1 MIASAPARHKAERCS
16 RRDPCHPSRALD
28 KRAHVRYLR
37 AVQGCFATR
46 PGARPPPVLR
56 RLAIRRRQTG
66 KAVGRSHSRLVDTV
80 ADGWAVAVRNRIDS
94 GSRARPRRNPA
105 GPARKAP
112 HVVRGWTTDRSRA
125 PITQRDRRRPRAAP
139 LPEGTNASER
149 GRRPPALLVW
159 ETSGRLGLTLTR
171 ARSGRGAGAMSA
183 PLLSRQSSSR
193 QSLAMWVA
201 HCRLGRGAAV
211 AVTAP
216 ECTS

>member
-16 RRDPCHPSRALD
+16 RRDPRHPSRALD

-66 KAVGRSHSRLVDTV
+66 KAVRRSHSRLVDTV

-94 GSRARPRRNPA
+94 GSRARPRRNPAGPTRRNPA

-139 LPEGTNASER
+139 LPEGTKRLRTRSSPTRAS
-149 GRRPPALLVW
+149 
-159 ETSGRLGLTLTR
+159 RLGVERASR
-171 ARSGRGAGAMSA
+171 ARSGRIAEAIRGRRRTLGLA
-183 PLLSRQSSSR
+183 PARHKRHPDHPIPLSRD
-193 QSLAMWVA
+193 
-201 HCRLGRGAAV
+201 
-211 AVTAP
+211 
-216 ECTS
+216 